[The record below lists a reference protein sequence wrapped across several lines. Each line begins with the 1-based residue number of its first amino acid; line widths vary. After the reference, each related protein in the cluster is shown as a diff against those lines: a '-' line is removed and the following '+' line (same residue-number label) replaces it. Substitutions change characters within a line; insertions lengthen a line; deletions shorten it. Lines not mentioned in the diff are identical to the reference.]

1 MALRWD
7 SLSLRPARRR
17 HQRNSCSVVPSKNA
31 VAMHAKLTPCPSIV
45 ELSGS
50 GKSNVAGLAER
61 LYDPEHGHHL
71 VKFLANLVTADA
83 TAMSGLSGTI
93 LGTPLSVTVD
103 LVSGIALA
111 HMIARKLASVLVA
124 LAPVLV
130 AFIGAGKSTIMPHL
144 SLL

>member
-1 MALRWD
+1 MD
-7 SLSLRPARRR
+7 
-17 HQRNSCSVVPSKNA
+17 
-31 VAMHAKLTPCPSIV
+31 KLEP
-45 ELSGS
+45 
-50 GKSNVAGLAER
+50 GLATPAGTAGGALSSGQRHRIALTR
-61 LYDPEHGHHL
+61 LLVRGPSTPIPDHALVQRLLEYLANLLGL
-71 VKFLANLVTADA
+71 LFFLLARVKFLANLVTADA